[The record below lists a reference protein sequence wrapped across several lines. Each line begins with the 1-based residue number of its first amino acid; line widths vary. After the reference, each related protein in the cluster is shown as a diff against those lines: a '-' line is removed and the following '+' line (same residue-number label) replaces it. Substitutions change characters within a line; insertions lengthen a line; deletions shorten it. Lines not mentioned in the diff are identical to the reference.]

1 MQDVDLNWVAII
13 VAAIIPMVLGA
24 LWYSPILFADPWMRA
39 VGRTREELG
48 DASLGYLLSAI
59 AALVSAYVLARI
71 VKWAEVDDL
80 WNGAL
85 LGVFVWAGFVATVLA
100 VTTFFAGRPRT
111 LWLINAGYQLVALVL
126 MGALLGAWD

>member
-13 VAAIIPMVLGA
+13 VATIIPMVLGA
-24 LWYSPILFADPWMRA
+24 LWYSPLLFADRWMRA

-59 AALVSAYVLARI
+59 GAFLSAYVLARV

-85 LGVFVWAGFVATVLA
+85 VGVFVWAGFVATVLG
-100 VTTFFAGRPRT
+100 VTTFFAGRSRT
-111 LWLINAGYQLVALVL
+111 LWLINSGYQLVSLVL

>member
-24 LWYSPILFADPWMRA
+24 LWYSPILFADRWMQA

-48 DASLGYLLSAI
+48 DAALGYLLSAVG
-59 AALVSAYVLARI
+59 AFLSSYVLARI
-71 VKWAEVDDL
+71 IKWAEVDDL
-80 WNGAL
+80 WNGILVGL
-85 LGVFVWAGFVATVLA
+85 LAWVGFVATVLA
-100 VTTFFAGRPRT
+100 VTTYFSGRPRA

-126 MGALLGAWD
+126 MGALLGAWN

>member
-1 MQDVDLNWVAII
+1 VAII

-24 LWYSPILFADPWMRA
+24 LWYSPILFAEPWMRA

-48 DASLGYLLSAI
+48 DASIGYLLSAI
-59 AALVSAYVLARI
+59 GAFLSAYVLARI

-85 LGVFVWAGFVATVLA
+85 VGVFVWAGFVATALG
-100 VTTFFAGRPRT
+100 VTTFFAGRSRT
-111 LWLINAGYQLVALVL
+111 LWLINSGYQLVSLVL

>member
-1 MQDVDLNWVAII
+1 MQDVDLNWIAII

-24 LWYSPILFADPWMRA
+24 LWYSPLLFAEPWMRA

-48 DASLGYLLSAI
+48 GAQLGYALSAI
-59 AALVSAYVLARI
+59 GALLSSYVLARI

-85 LGVFVWAGFVATVLA
+85 VGVFVWAGFVATVLA
-100 VTTFFAGRPRT
+100 VTTFFGGRPRA
-111 LWLINAGYQLVALVL
+111 LWLINSGYQLVALVL

>member
-59 AALVSAYVLARI
+59 AALVSAYALARI

-126 MGALLGAWD
+126 MGALLGAWN